1 MAEESFINDI
11 FSELDSEELQ
21 KNIKVFVVKPII
33 SMIYN
38 DLFPYI
44 CFFTSILLLCI
55 FLLLFVVFILAFS
68 R

>member
-21 KNIKVFVVKPII
+21 KNIKAFIVKPII

-44 CFFTSILLLCI
+44 CFFASILLVCI

-68 R
+68 H

>member
-11 FSELDSEELQ
+11 FSELDSDELQ

-68 R
+68 H

>member
-1 MAEESFINDI
+1 MAEETFMNDI

-21 KNIKVFVVKPII
+21 KNIKAFIVKPII

-68 R
+68 H